1 MGSIREIYKNLKED
15 EIIFL
20 ESFNYK
26 GLSLDQWI
34 NEIDTLIEKSSDIK
48 SIEDKISEVNNY
60 VKIGRFLFFFD
71 EVTKLKYEKKQRL
84 YPVGE

>member
-1 MGSIREIYKNLKED
+1 MSKIREIYKNLKED

-48 SIEDKISEVNNY
+48 SIEDKISEVDNY

-71 EVTKLKYEKKQRL
+71 KITKLKYEKKQRL